1 MNKKDLVT
9 IIFIVVMVFV
19 VGVFVGDY
27 LWRVEYAAELI
38 RKGCSPTAFDRN
50 GIPTKWR
57 CPAAV
62 IR

>member
-1 MNKKDLVT
+1 
-9 IIFIVVMVFV
+9 MVHV